1 MRPSHLPRTVIP
13 GCSAAMLLAALAS
26 WAAAADG
33 ANLRIG
39 GAGWMGYGSIM
50 ASSHDTA
57 GGVDIVGKPLIS
69 SGAQALLQARPGAN
83 LEIQAGVG
91 VGGGHVLASSLRNSG
106 GYSPFG
112 SGPYVAQANFTYRF
126 DGDGDGVRAVFL
138 RGGLFDYDYA
148 QENQNLGLYLLRGP
162 VYPGYIIS
170 GFETK
175 HVLPVANT
183 LGLQFH
189 RRSGGFRQDVLLQV
203 ETEFYPFYD
212 VSPAYLAAFQ
222 GEAFRIGG
230 GVNFHHLIPVDP
242 DLTTDTT
249 RFRYTDNS
257 HPAAPDT
264 IQLSAKGIKL
274 MVNGMVDM
282 KAVFGGMESL
292 GPEDLKVYGEVGV
305 IGLGGLFRD
314 DIHFGSAPKYR
325 KNSKRA
331 YEDLYGPIS
340 QRMPKMIGLNLP
352 TFKLLDRL
360 AVEVEHYGA
369 PFKDDITKLT
379 SHTSSNEKSVA
390 PQDPDSA
397 ISGDDIR
404 WSVYAA
410 RVIRNHIKVSLQV
423 ASDHYR
429 PGLFVGYGDNAPPST
444 EAVLYRPEDWYLM
457 TKVAYFF

>member
-1 MRPSHLPRTVIP
+1 MRSSHLSRSRFP
-13 GCSAAMLLAALAS
+13 GCSAAMLLATLAS
-26 WAAAADG
+26 WAAAEDG
-33 ANLRIG
+33 AKMRLG

-50 ASSHDTA
+50 ASSHDTT

-69 SGAQALLQARPGAN
+69 SGAQMLFQAQPGEN
-83 LEIQAGVG
+83 LDIQAGVG
-91 VGGGHVLASSLRNSG
+91 VGGGHVLAYSLRNSG

-112 SGPYVAQANFTYRF
+112 VGPYVAQANFTYHF
-126 DGDGDGVRAVFL
+126 DRDEEGATFL
-138 RGGLFDYDYA
+138 RGGLFAYDYA
-148 QENQNLGLYLLRGP
+148 KETQNLGLYLLRGP
-162 VYPGYIIS
+162 VYPGYLLS

-189 RRSGGFRQDVLLQV
+189 HGSGAFRQDVLVQV

-222 GEAFRIGG
+222 GGAFRIGG

-249 RFRYTDNS
+249 RFRYTDATN
-257 HPAAPDT
+257 PAAPDT

-282 KAVFGGMESL
+282 QALFGGMESL
-292 GPEDLKVYGEVGV
+292 GPEDLKIYGEVGV

-314 DIHFGSAPKYR
+314 DIHFGSTPKHK
-325 KNSKRA
+325 KNSKQA

-340 QRMPKMIGLNLP
+340 QRMPKMIGINLP

-379 SHTSSNEKSVA
+379 SHTSSNEVSVT

-397 ISGDDIR
+397 ISVDDIR
-404 WSVYAA
+404 WSVYAS
-410 RVIRNHIKVSLQV
+410 RVFLNRIKASLQI

>member
-1 MRPSHLPRTVIP
+1 MPSSRLLRSGCP
-13 GCSAAMLLAALAS
+13 GCTAALLLAALAS
-26 WAAAADG
+26 FAADG
-33 ANLRIG
+33 EGAKVRLG

-50 ASSHDTA
+50 ASSHDTT
-57 GGVDIVGKPLIS
+57 GGVDIVGKPLIA
-69 SGAQALLQARPGAN
+69 SGAQVLLEAQPGEN
-83 LEIQAGVG
+83 LDIQAGLG
-91 VGGGHVLASSLRNSG
+91 AGGGHVLAFSLRNSG
-106 GYSPFG
+106 GYAPFG
-112 SGPYVAQANFTYRF
+112 VGPYVAQANFTYHF
-126 DGDGDGVRAVFL
+126 DRNGEGATFL

-148 QENQNLGLYLLRGP
+148 KETQNLGLYLLRGP
-162 VYPGYIIS
+162 VYPGYILS

-189 RRSGGFRQDVLLQV
+189 HDGGAFQQDVLLQV

-230 GVNFHHLIPVDP
+230 GINFHHLIPVDP

-249 RFRYTDNS
+249 RFRYIDKTN
-257 HPAAPDT
+257 PAAPDT

-274 MVNGMVDM
+274 MVSGMVDM
-282 KAVFGGMESL
+282 KALFGGVESL
-292 GPEDLKVYGEVGV
+292 GPEDLKFYGEVGV

-314 DIHFGSAPKYR
+314 DIPFGSAPKYR
-325 KNSKRA
+325 KNSKKA

-340 QRMPKMIGLNLP
+340 QRMPMMIGINLP
-352 TFKLLDRL
+352 AFKLLDRL

-379 SHTSSNEKSVA
+379 SHTSSNVQSVT

-397 ISGDDIR
+397 VSADDIR
-404 WSVYAA
+404 WSVYAS
-410 RVIRNHIKVSLQV
+410 RVVRKHMKLSLQI
-423 ASDHYR
+423 ASDHFR

-444 EAVLYRPEDWYLM
+444 EAVLYRPKDWYLM